1 MAHAALARARVWAT
15 VAFALQGLMQALV
28 LTNLPGLEDRTGIGD
43 TEVSLV
49 VLAVLV
55 FAAIGSLVGGAVAV
69 RRGSA
74 FLLVPAFTL
83 QAAAVLLAMINL
95 PFAALFPVYALFG
108 FGVGLGDAGNG
119 MQGLTIQRAYG
130 RPIFTTFYA
139 FQTAAAIAGALI
151 VSGINGTGAPFEVS
165 FLVGAV
171 IALGAVPGLI
181 RGLARDPE
189 QGVPEAAKPPLPWR
203 GLTLFGLV
211 ILVVYVGD
219 GVVSTWSSVYIDK
232 TFVASAAVLPL
243 GYAAYQGTV
252 LLARILGDRLVAGV
266 GRVVV
271 ICFAVALATAGFLLA
286 AVAPTVWLAVAGF
299 AVVGLGLGVIVPLS
313 FSASGDLAPE
323 QIDEIVSRLNLFNY
337 VGVVVGS
344 AATGIIADATSWR
357 FALLVPAALILG
369 ILTVA
374 HTYRERA
381 VPAPPPTSAPAV

>member
-1 MAHAALARARVWAT
+1 MADAVLTRARTWAT
-15 VAFALQGLMQALV
+15 VAFALQGFMQALV
-28 LTNLPGLEDRTGIGD
+28 LTNLPGLEDRTHIGD

-49 VLAVLV
+49 VLSVLV

-74 FLLVPAFTL
+74 FLLAPAFAL
-83 QAAAVLLAMINL
+83 QATAVLLAMINL
-95 PFAALFPVYALFG
+95 PYAALFPVYALFG

-119 MQGLTIQRAYG
+119 MQGLTIQRGYG

-139 FQTAAAIAGALI
+139 FQTAAAILGAL
-151 VSGINGTGAPFEVS
+151 VVAGINGTRASFEMA

-171 IALGAVPGLI
+171 VALGAVPGLL

-189 QGVPEAAKPPLPWR
+189 QGMPDASKPPLPWR
-203 GLTLFGLV
+203 GLTVFGLV

-271 ICFAVALATAGFLLA
+271 ICFAVALATAGFVLA
-286 AVAPTVWLAVAGF
+286 AVAPAVWLAVAGF
-299 AVVGLGLGVIVPLS
+299 AVVGLGLGVIVPLA

-369 ILTVA
+369 VLTVA
-374 HTYRERA
+374 RTFRERA
-381 VPAPPPTSAPAV
+381 VPAPSAV

>member
-83 QAAAVLLAMINL
+83 QAAVLLAMINL

-243 GYAAYQGTV
+243 GYAAYQGMV
-252 LLARILGDRLVAGV
+252 LLARIFGDRLVAGV

>member
-1 MAHAALARARVWAT
+1 MADAVLTRARTWAT
-15 VAFALQGLMQALV
+15 VAFALQGFMQALV
-28 LTNLPGLEDRTGIGD
+28 LTNLPGLEDRTHIGD

-49 VLAVLV
+49 VLSVLV

-74 FLLVPAFTL
+74 FLLAPAFAL
-83 QAAAVLLAMINL
+83 QATAVLLAMINL
-95 PFAALFPVYALFG
+95 PYAALFPVYALFG

-119 MQGLTIQRAYG
+119 MQGLTIQRGYG

-139 FQTAAAIAGALI
+139 FQTAAAILGAL
-151 VSGINGTGAPFEVS
+151 VVAGINGTGASFEMA

-171 IALGAVPGLI
+171 VALGAVPGLL

-189 QGVPEAAKPPLPWR
+189 QGMPDASKPPLPWR
-203 GLTLFGLV
+203 GLTVFGLV

-271 ICFAVALATAGFLLA
+271 ICFAVALATAGFVLA
-286 AVAPTVWLAVAGF
+286 AVAPAVWLAVAGF
-299 AVVGLGLGVIVPLS
+299 AVVGLGLGVIVPLA

-369 ILTVA
+369 VLTVA
-374 HTYRERA
+374 RTFRERA
-381 VPAPPPTSAPAV
+381 VPAPSAV

>member
-1 MAHAALARARVWAT
+1 MADAVLTRARTWAT
-15 VAFALQGLMQALV
+15 VAFALQGFMQALV
-28 LTNLPGLEDRTGIGD
+28 LTNLPGLEDRTHIGD

-49 VLAVLV
+49 VLSVLV

-74 FLLVPAFTL
+74 FLLAPAFAL
-83 QAAAVLLAMINL
+83 QATAVLLAMINL
-95 PFAALFPVYALFG
+95 PYAALFPVYALFG

-119 MQGLTIQRAYG
+119 MQGLTIQRGYG

-139 FQTAAAIAGALI
+139 FQTAAAILGAL
-151 VSGINGTGAPFEVS
+151 VVAGINGTGASFEMA

-171 IALGAVPGLI
+171 VALGAVPGLL

-189 QGVPEAAKPPLPWR
+189 QGMPDAAKPPLPWR
-203 GLTLFGLV
+203 GLTVFGLV

-271 ICFAVALATAGFLLA
+271 ICFAVALATAGFVLA
-286 AVAPTVWLAVAGF
+286 AVAPAVWLAVAGF
-299 AVVGLGLGVIVPLS
+299 AVVGLGLGVIVPLA

-369 ILTVA
+369 VLTVA
-374 HTYRERA
+374 RTFRERA
-381 VPAPPPTSAPAV
+381 VPAPSAV